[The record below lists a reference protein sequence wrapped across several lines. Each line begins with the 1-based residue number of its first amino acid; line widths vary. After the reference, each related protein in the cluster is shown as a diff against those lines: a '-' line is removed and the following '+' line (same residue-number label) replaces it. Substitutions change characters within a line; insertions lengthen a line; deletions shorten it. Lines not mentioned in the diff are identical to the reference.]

1 MPTYHYQ
8 GRTQAGEEVKGQLR
22 AVSPEA
28 VVVYLSERNIIPVII
43 ELTEENPFSLKE
55 LAKMEIRIGSI
66 TCTELAGFSRNMSTM
81 LDAGV
86 PIIKA
91 LQELAK
97 SSKNPKLRKALFS
110 IIDAVQDGESL
121 ASAMS
126 NYSDIFS
133 NLCVST
139 IEIGENTGNLV
150 EAFSKFAEYLEMEEK
165 NSRQLKSALRYPKMV
180 FFAMG
185 IAILVINVLVIP
197 SFQSLF
203 KSMKAD
209 LPWAT
214 RILMASSHFITN
226 YWYVVFLIIAVI
238 YVTVKTALKNPSVRY
253 GWDRFKLSVPI
264 LGPLFKKIILTRIVW
279 SLALIIRSGI
289 PILKSIELV
298 AKSTENAF
306 LRKKIEDIKL
316 KVESGK
322 NFADAAE
329 ETHIFDH
336 ITMQMLMIAEES
348 GKLDDVLEKIASEYE
363 KETEYE
369 LKRLGDSIE
378 PIMLVILGGMV
389 TVLALA
395 IFLPMWDMGKHAIK

>member
-1 MPTYHYQ
+1 MPTYSYH
-8 GRTQAGEEVKGQLR
+8 GRAQTGEEVNGKLR
-22 AVSPEA
+22 AVSTEA
-28 VVVYLSERNIIPVII
+28 VVVYLSERNIIPINI
-43 ELTEENPFSLKE
+43 ELAEEHPFSFKE
-55 LAKMEIRIGSI
+55 LAKMEIRIGAI
-66 TCTELAGFSRNMSTM
+66 TRGELAGFSRNMSTM

-97 SSKNPKLRKALFS
+97 SSKNPKLKKALFA
-110 IIDAVQDGESL
+110 IIDSVQDGESL
-121 ASAMS
+121 ATAM
-126 NYSDIFS
+126 NNFNDIFS
-133 NLCVST
+133 TLCVST

-165 NSRQLKSALRYPKMV
+165 NARQLKSALRYPKMV

-185 IAILVINVLVIP
+185 VALFVINILVIP
-197 SFQSLF
+197 SFKGLF
-203 KSMKAD
+203 KSLHAD

-214 RILMASSHFITN
+214 KALMATSDFITN
-226 YWYVVFLIIAVI
+226 YWYVVFIFVGLLYMAAKV
-238 YVTVKTALKNPSVRY
+238 ALKNPAVRY
-253 GWDRFKLSVPI
+253 AWDRFKLSVPI

-289 PILKSIELV
+289 PILKSIDLV

-306 LRKKIEDIKL
+306 LRGKIEDIKI

-336 ITMQMLMIAEES
+336 VTMQMLMIAEES
-348 GKLDDVLEKIASEYE
+348 GKLDDVMEKIASEYE

-378 PIMLVILGGMV
+378 PIMLLILGGMV
-389 TVLALA
+389 AVLALA

>member
-1 MPTYHYQ
+1 MPTYRYQ
-8 GRTQAGEEVKGQLR
+8 GRTQTGEEVKGQLR

-43 ELTEENPFSLKE
+43 ELTEENPFSLRE
-55 LAKMEIRIGSI
+55 LAKMEIRISAI
-66 TCTELAGFSRNMSTM
+66 TRSELAGFSRNMSTM

-97 SSKNPKLRKALFS
+97 SSKNPKLKKALFS

-121 ASAMS
+121 ASAMGT
-126 NYSDIFS
+126 YGDIFS
-133 NLCVST
+133 NLCIST

-165 NSRQLKSALRYPKMV
+165 NARQLSSALRYPKMV

-185 IAILVINVLVIP
+185 IAIFVINILVIP

-214 RILMASSHFITN
+214 KVLMATSYFITN
-226 YWYVVFLIIAVI
+226 YWYLMFLIVAAI
-238 YVTVKTALKNPSVRY
+238 YVAAKMSLKNPTVRY

-306 LRKKIEDIKL
+306 LRGKIEDIKS

-336 ITMQMLMIAEES
+336 VTMQMLMIAEES

-389 TVLALA
+389 AVLALA